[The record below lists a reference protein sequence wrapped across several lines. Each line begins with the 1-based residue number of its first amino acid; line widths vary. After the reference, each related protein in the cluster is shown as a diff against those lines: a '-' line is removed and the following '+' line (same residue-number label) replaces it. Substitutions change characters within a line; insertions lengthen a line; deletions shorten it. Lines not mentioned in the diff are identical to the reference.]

1 MPEAIHRISAKANSN
16 NLFLIEL
23 SKEYLFMFKHNYSMN
38 TELVLEFLT
47 AIIARLAILPIPNS
61 LSHLCAKSISK
72 SPLIRSIGG
81 LK

>member
-47 AIIARLAILPIPNS
+47 AIIAHS
-61 LSHLCAKSISK
+61 
-72 SPLIRSIGG
+72 
-81 LK
+81 